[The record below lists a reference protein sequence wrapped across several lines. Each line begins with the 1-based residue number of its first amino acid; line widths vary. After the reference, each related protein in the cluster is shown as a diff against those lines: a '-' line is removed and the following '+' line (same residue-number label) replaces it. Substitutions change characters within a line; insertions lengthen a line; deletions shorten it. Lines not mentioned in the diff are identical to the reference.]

1 MNFIQIVP
9 SKLSAALHGDGEC
22 WNNYSIK
29 WWSAEFWWN
38 GPKKLLII
46 QHRPNSNKNACN
58 SRILIEKF
66 HICSLIKQTSLY
78 YFKNRVRKHW
88 TLFVSC
94 MAIYTKQYKVVHTG
108 KESEKYLMYIS
119 CCLFVFLY
127 RSEWQQV
134 SQVSKSWLV
143 WQKKANPSF
152 PARLRFFVVVF
163 YFVQVLKHSYI
174 KIVP

>member
-1 MNFIQIVP
+1 
-9 SKLSAALHGDGEC
+9 
-22 WNNYSIK
+22 
-29 WWSAEFWWN
+29 
-38 GPKKLLII
+38 
-46 QHRPNSNKNACN
+46 
-58 SRILIEKF
+58 
-66 HICSLIKQTSLY
+66 
-78 YFKNRVRKHW
+78 
-88 TLFVSC
+88 